1 MMCFLHSSDES
12 LCDDVVQCLCPLND
26 KTSPG
31 FALMRGKISE
41 IGDRYAPSDET
52 TDLHTNQKKH
62 GNMVH
67 THTIMIG
74 SNVYCCYIIVQIK

>member
-1 MMCFLHSSDES
+1 MCFLHSSDES

-52 TDLHTNQKKH
+52 TDLHTNQKSAAIWYS
-62 GNMVH
+62 
-67 THTIMIG
+67 HTIMIG

>member
-1 MMCFLHSSDES
+1 MCFLHSSDES

-52 TDLHTNQKKH
+52 TDLHTNQKKR
-62 GNMVH
+62 GNMVL
-67 THTIMIG
+67 THNIMIG